1 MLELIRR
8 LNKNGMLLLIAILTI
23 IAFAF
28 LYNPDVQDTP
38 DSRPYMTIGDRT
50 VTSGEKELLDK
61 SQGILYA
68 MQKYQYAF
76 AVSSLAQKFANQ
88 DPNERNTDDFV
99 INTILLR
106 DEAKKLGVSVGDWE
120 INDEIKSQ
128 QAFLTEGEFD
138 PTKWKNVLRN
148 LKAQGIN
155 EEFVR
160 QSLADA
166 IRYDKLKELVAPAVA
181 ASPRGIEERYE
192 DQQAKIFSSV
202 ATFKQTDYEE
212 GIEVTDEEIQAY
224 YDENK
229 DGFQSEPMRAI
240 DYVFFKKPTAADF
253 VPDTIVDGEE
263 APDATAELEAKTK
276 EYAEVVYAFDTAF
289 TDTSD
294 EAAPL
299 ETIVADAQYAEFMDG
314 GLKTTEPFPQASPP
328 AEIATERQLV
338 SGVFS
343 TISSTDI
350 GTPVETPGG
359 YYFFRITERK
369 EPAQQELEEVKEDIV
384 KTLTSEKKA
393 DAASVAAAEAK
404 EKIDAALAAGKTF
417 AEAAE
422 EAGATATEIKMFT
435 SGQNP
440 VGVADGGQIKQ
451 TMASLK
457 NGEVSAPVDTPT
469 GALLVYLESRELPLD
484 PQNVEATKAT
494 IATALNDVEQS
505 TIFQNWFRT
514 LKDKANPSRL

>member
-1 MLELIRR
+1 MLALIRR
-8 LNKNGMLLLIAILTI
+8 YQYGLMLVVAILVI

-28 LYNPDVQDTP
+28 LYNPPVQQTLDT
-38 DSRPYMTIGDRT
+38 SPYMKVGDKVIT
-50 VTSGEKELLDK
+50 VGEKEKLDQ

-99 INTILLR
+99 INTLLLR
-106 DEAKKLGVSVGDWE
+106 DEAKKLGVSVSEWE
-120 INDEIKSQ
+120 INDVIKGQ
-128 QAFLTEGEFD
+128 QTFQTEGEFD
-138 PTKWKNVLRN
+138 PVKWKNVLRN
-148 LKAQGIN
+148 LQAQGLN

-160 QSLADA
+160 QTLADA

-202 ATFKQTDYEE
+202 ATFKQADYKE

-229 DGFQSEPMRAI
+229 DGFQSEPKRAI
-240 DYVFFKKPTAADF
+240 EYVFFKKPTAADF
-253 VPDTIVDGEE
+253 VPDIVVDGED
-263 APDATAELEAKTK
+263 APDTSAELAAKTE
-276 EYAEVVYAFDTAF
+276 EYSQAVYAFDTAF
-289 TDTSD
+289 GNTTD
-294 EAAPL
+294 EAIPL
-299 ETIVADAQYAEFMDG
+299 DTLVTDKQYAGFIEG
-314 GLKTTEPFPQASPP
+314 GLQTTEPFSQASPP
-328 AEIATERQLV
+328 AELATKRQLV

-350 GTPVETPGG
+350 GTPVETPEG

-384 KTLTSEKKA
+384 KTLTSEKEGN
-393 DAASVAAAEAK
+393 AASLAATEAK

-422 EAGATATEIKMFT
+422 EAGATATEIKMFS

-451 TMASLK
+451 TIASLK
-457 NGEVSAPVDTPT
+457 DGEVSTPVDTST
-469 GALLVYLESRELPLD
+469 GALLVYLESREFPLD
-484 PQNVEATKAT
+484 PENVEATKAT
-494 IATALNDVEQS
+494 IATALHDVEES
-505 TIFQNWFRT
+505 TIFQNWFRL